1 MTLLSDRLL
10 EPDVVNLGE
19 AEAAAVLNAPDPDL
33 PLKRVDVATADA
45 REVLLSTG
53 QWAGVVLAAENETLP
68 DALRGACIILRD
80 TIMGTATIRATDPAI
95 HDATDALLAGLVAAG
110 VLTAGT
116 KGLLMALADR
126 PQSWAEANGFSNGV
140 SIRDVG
146 IARGAKE

>member
-1 MTLLSDRLL
+1 
-10 EPDVVNLGE
+10 
-19 AEAAAVLNAPDPDL
+19 
-33 PLKRVDVATADA
+33 
-45 REVLLSTG
+45 
-53 QWAGVVLAAENETLP
+53 VLAAGNETLP

-95 HDATDALLAGLVAAG
+95 HDATDALLTGLVAAG

-116 KGLLMALADR
+116 KGLLMGLADR
-126 PQSWAEANGFSNGV
+126 PQSWAEANGFPNGV

>member
-19 AEAAAVLNAPDPDL
+19 AEAAAVLNAPDTNL
-33 PLKRVDVATADA
+33 PKKRVDVATQDA

-53 QWAGVVLAAENETLP
+53 EWAVVVLAAGNETLP

-110 VLTAGT
+110 VLTADT
-116 KGLLMALADR
+116 KGLLMGLADR
-126 PQSWAEANGFSNGV
+126 PQSWAEANEFPNGV
-140 SIRDVG
+140 TIRDVG
-146 IARGAKE
+146 IARGAKA

>member
-10 EPDVVNLGE
+10 EPDVVDLDE

-33 PLKRVDVATADA
+33 PLKRVDVATEDA
-45 REVLLSTG
+45 REALLSTG
-53 QWAGVVLAAENETLP
+53 EWAVVVLAAGNETLP

-80 TIMGTATIRATDPAI
+80 TIRGTATIRATDPAI

-110 VLTAGT
+110 VLTADT
-116 KGLLMALADR
+116 KGLLMGLADR
-126 PQSWAEANGFSNGV
+126 QQSWAEANGFSNGV

-146 IARGAKE
+146 IARGARA

>member
-53 QWAGVVLAAENETLP
+53 EWAVVVLAAENETLP

-95 HDATDALLAGLVAAG
+95 YDATNAHLAGLVAAH
-110 VLTAGT
+110 VLTPGT
-116 KGLLMALADR
+116 KGLLMGLADR
-126 PQSWAEANGFSNGV
+126 PRSWAEANGFSNGV
-140 SIRDVG
+140 TIRDVG
-146 IARGAKE
+146 IARGAKA